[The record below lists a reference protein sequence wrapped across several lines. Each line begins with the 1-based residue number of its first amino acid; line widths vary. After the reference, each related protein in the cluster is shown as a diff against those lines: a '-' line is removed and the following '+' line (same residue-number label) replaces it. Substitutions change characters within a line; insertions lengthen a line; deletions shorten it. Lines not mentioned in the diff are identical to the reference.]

1 MTNIQT
7 YSPLFFLIYLVVAF
21 ILALIIF
28 FKWENKGEKILDWLP
43 FTLIW
48 PLAIPILILVSP
60 VILAFLVWWAV
71 YEIKE
76 RSKRN

>member
-1 MTNIQT
+1 MTNIQ
-7 YSPLFFLIYLVVAF
+7 SHSSLFFLIYLVGVF

-60 VILAFLVWWAV
+60 VILAFLVWWIV
-71 YEIKE
+71 DMIKE
-76 RSKRN
+76 KSKK